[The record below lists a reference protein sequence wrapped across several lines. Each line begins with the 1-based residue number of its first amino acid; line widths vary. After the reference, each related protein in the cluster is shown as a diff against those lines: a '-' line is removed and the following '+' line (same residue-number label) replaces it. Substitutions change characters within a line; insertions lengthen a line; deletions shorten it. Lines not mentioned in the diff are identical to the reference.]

1 MDQDWLAHVRTY
13 VADADEVVVK
23 KIVNYCGIALR
34 KRDTSL
40 VSFADPK
47 ETARVRDNFLRK
59 KLALTDDDA
68 TLDSAIA
75 GVGERM
81 KGDSSKNRVT
91 VYYLLAE
98 HFDMLDLFGGT
109 KTGRIGGSAAA
120 APVGGS
126 ASLASMPIAAAAPEP
141 PVAPVPDP
149 VPNAVPLA
157 PEPTA
162 APVAQAKLA
171 SKPSPAASGG
181 ERRGGYQDDGIV
193 GMGCLALAVVVGGIA
208 VAALLAYW
216 ISRPAEE
223 AAPPT
228 APVAALA
235 PAAAPADTA
244 EPAVPDGAGVVAGE
258 RDGTPMVTTY
268 FESGKTEVS
277 PEFAAAAAPVLE
289 YLKANPD
296 AKVAI
301 SGFNDPS
308 GDATANAELSKN
320 RAQAVQ
326 AALVA
331 LGVDEGRTD
340 LVRPDNTTTTA
351 VTPEQARR
359 VELMVVE

>member
-13 VADADEVVVK
+13 VADADEAVVK
-23 KIVNYCGIALR
+23 KIVHYCGIALR
-34 KRDTSL
+34 KRDSSL

-47 ETARVRDNFLRK
+47 ETARVRENFLRK

-68 TLDSAIA
+68 TLDSAIT

-81 KGDSSKNRVT
+81 KGDTSKNRVT

-109 KTGRIGGSAAA
+109 KTGRIGGGVAAA
-120 APVGGS
+120 ATGGA
-126 ASLASMPIAAAAPEP
+126 ASLAAIPAAAATPEP
-141 PVAPVPDP
+141 PIAPVPDP
-149 VPNAVPLA
+149 VPNAVPSA
-157 PEPTA
+157 PQPPA
-162 APVAQAKLA
+162 APVAPAKLA
-171 SKPSPAASGG
+171 STPSPAPSGG
-181 ERRGGYQDDGIV
+181 DRRGGYHDDGIV
-193 GMGCLALAVVVGGIA
+193 EMGCLALAVVVGAIA
-208 VAALLAYW
+208 IAALLAYW

-223 AAPPT
+223 AAPPA
-228 APVAALA
+228 APVEAAA
-235 PAAAPADTA
+235 PAAAPAEVT

-268 FESGKTEVS
+268 FESGRTEIS
-277 PEFAAAAAPVLE
+277 PEFAAAATPVLE

-308 GDATANAELSKN
+308 GNAAVNAELSRN

-326 AALVA
+326 SALVA
-331 LGVDEGRTD
+331 LGVDAGRTD
-340 LVRPDNTTTTA
+340 LVKPDDTTTTDL
-351 VTPEQARR
+351 TPEQARR
-359 VELMVVE
+359 VELTVVE